1 MVYGTTRC
9 YSGDLQSVGKYRKDN
24 QKLVI
29 TLSLKK
35 GVFVQMN
42 TVYIYYPWGLDV
54 IVLNRRISVSTIMLT
69 SLSICFVSASDV
81 SKRLRSI
88 CTFLMISVK
97 LASPDRGFSKKRF
110 VSLMMLANTGIPL
123 LRSLLTS
130 VLTNS
135 INSSIDLV
143 NLQRSGPSTVAS
155 ILRSQAGKH
164 SAVI

>member
-1 MVYGTTRC
+1 
-9 YSGDLQSVGKYRKDN
+9 
-24 QKLVI
+24 
-29 TLSLKK
+29 
-35 GVFVQMN
+35 
-42 TVYIYYPWGLDV
+42 
-54 IVLNRRISVSTIMLT
+54 
-69 SLSICFVSASDV
+69 
-81 SKRLRSI
+81 
-88 CTFLMISVK
+88 
-97 LASPDRGFSKKRF
+97 
-110 VSLMMLANTGIPL
+110 LMMLANTGIPL